1 MLNNLFSA
9 RENVLN
15 NFKSRLFPIKN
26 WDKISARKPTPEPEI
41 EPAKHKKSKLKLE
54 QEFMYEMIT
63 YEKDVNDGIFWNFK
77 YPSFLAKDLVTTI
90 QAKDEQLINNVDWL
104 LENKFLKIKKK
115 KKKKSR
121 WYCQKIILNFNKQR
135 KGKRCPVDIAKQIK
149 ILSPKQMLQRLAIAQ
164 A

>member
-26 WDKISARKPTPEPEI
+26 WDKISARKPTREPEI

-63 YEKDVNDGIFWNFK
+63 YEKDVNDEIFWNFK
-77 YPSFLAKDLVTTI
+77 YFG
-90 QAKDEQLINNVDWL
+90 
-104 LENKFLKIKKK
+104 
-115 KKKKSR
+115 
-121 WYCQKIILNFNKQR
+121 ILRIHRF
-135 KGKRCPVDIAKQIK
+135 
-149 ILSPKQMLQRLAIAQ
+149 
-164 A
+164 

>member
-1 MLNNLFSA
+1 M
-9 RENVLN
+9 
-15 NFKSRLFPIKN
+15 
-26 WDKISARKPTPEPEI
+26 
-41 EPAKHKKSKLKLE
+41 
-54 QEFMYEMIT
+54 
-63 YEKDVNDGIFWNFK
+63 
-77 YPSFLAKDLVTTI
+77 FLAKDLVTTI

-164 A
+164 AQIKAGNTSENLLNVIRQIICFFVLSKRNY